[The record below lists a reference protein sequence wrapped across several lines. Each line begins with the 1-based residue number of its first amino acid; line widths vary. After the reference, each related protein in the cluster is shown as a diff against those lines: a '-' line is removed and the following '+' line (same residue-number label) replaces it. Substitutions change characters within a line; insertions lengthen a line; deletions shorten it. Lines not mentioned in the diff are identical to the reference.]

1 MLLILRHLSIFLI
14 ITILTSCGKQDG
26 DSKLLQSILDSMK
39 DDYPKVV
46 RDSKKYRIQIIY
58 TQVDRNPDQL
68 PNFTTYYYHFDPE
81 KYFYPASTVKFP
93 AVLLALEKVNHYQS
107 LGLKKE
113 LPLTIGVGYEG
124 QTAVEGDSTSENG
137 KASIAHYI
145 KKIFVVSDND
155 AYNRLYEFLGKDA
168 FNQRMWDLGY
178 PETRIRHRLSIPLSL
193 EQNRYTNPIT
203 FYSEKGKPLFN
214 QPQRRSVLNLS
225 INSNENLIGKAHMVK
240 GVLVKSPMDF
250 SVKNFFNLDEQQR
263 LLRQIIFPSTTPE
276 NNRLDLTRNDYVF
289 LYEWMSKLPRES
301 HYPTYPDYDKYYD
314 SFCKFFMYGS
324 IKEQIPDYIRIFNK
338 VGWAYGFLTD
348 NAYIIDTKNGV
359 EFFLSAVIY
368 VNENQILNDDV
379 YEFKE
384 KGLPF
389 FTELGNRIYEYELN
403 RKRTV
408 KPDFSHLYLT
418 EN

>member
-124 QTAVEGDSTSENG
+124 QTAVEGDSTSVDG

-178 PETRIRHRLSIPLSL
+178 PETRIRHRLSMPLSL

-240 GVLVKSPMDF
+240 GVLVKSSMDF

-263 LLRQIIFPSTTPE
+263 LLRQIIFPSTAPE

-348 NAYIIDTKNGV
+348 NAYIIDTKNSV

>member
-203 FYSEKGKPLFN
+203 FYDEKGKPLFN
-214 QPQRRSVLNLS
+214 QPHRRSVLNLS

-240 GVLVKSPMDF
+240 GVLVKSSMDF

-263 LLRQIIFPSTTPE
+263 LLRQIIFPSTAPE

-403 RKRTV
+403 RKRTI

>member
-1 MLLILRHLSIFLI
+1 M
-14 ITILTSCGKQDG
+14 
-26 DSKLLQSILDSMK
+26 
-39 DDYPKVV
+39 
-46 RDSKKYRIQIIY
+46 
-58 TQVDRNPDQL
+58 
-68 PNFTTYYYHFDPE
+68 
-81 KYFYPASTVKFP
+81 KFP
-93 AVLLALEKVNHYQS
+93 ATVLALEKVNHYQS

-113 LPLTIGVGYEG
+113 SPLTVGVGFEG
-124 QTAVEGDSTSENG
+124 QTAVDEDSTSENG
-137 KASIAHYI
+137 KASIDHYI

-155 AYNRLYEFLGKDA
+155 AYNRLYELLGQDG

-203 FYSEKGKPLFN
+203 FYDEKGKQLFH

-225 INSNENLIGKAHMVK
+225 VNSNENLIGKAH
-240 GVLVKSPMDF
+240 LVKEETVDSPMDF

-263 LLRQIIFPSTTPE
+263 FLRQIIFPSTASE
-276 NNRLDLTRNDYVF
+276 YRRLDLTQDDYVF

-301 HYPTYPDYDKYYD
+301 HYPSYPDYDKYYD
-314 SFCKFFMYGS
+314 GYCKFFMYGS
-324 IKEQIPDYIRIFNK
+324 VKEEIPDYIRIFNK
-338 VGWAYGFLTD
+338 VGLAYGFLTD
-348 NAYIIDTKNGV
+348 NAYIIDTKNGL
-359 EFFLSAVIY
+359 EYFLSAVIY

-389 FTELGNRIYEYELN
+389 FTELGNRIYEHELN
-403 RKRTV
+403 RQRII

>member
-1 MLLILRHLSIFLI
+1 MLLISRHLSIFLI
-14 ITILTSCGKQDG
+14 ITIFTSCGKQDG
-26 DSKLLQSILDSMK
+26 DSKLLHSILDSMK
-39 DDYPKVV
+39 EDFPKIVANPN
-46 RDSKKYRIQIIY
+46 KYRLQIIY

-68 PNFTTYYYHFDPE
+68 PSFTTHYYHFDPE

-93 AVLLALEKVNHYQS
+93 ATVLALEKVNHYQS

-113 LPLTIGVGYEG
+113 SPLTVGVGFEG
-124 QTAVEGDSTSENG
+124 QTDVDEDSTSENR
-137 KASIAHYI
+137 KASIDHYI

-155 AYNRLYEFLGKDA
+155 AYNRLYEFLGQDA

-178 PETRIRHRLSIPLSL
+178 SETRIRHRLSIPLSL

-203 FYSEKGKPLFN
+203 FYDEKGKQLFH

-225 INSNENLIGKAHMVK
+225 VNSNENLIGKAHLENREMVDT
-240 GVLVKSPMDF
+240 PMDF

-263 LLRQIIFPSTTPE
+263 FLRQIIFPSTASE
-276 NNRLDLTRNDYVF
+276 YSRLDLTQDDYVF

-301 HYPTYPDYDKYYD
+301 HYPSYPDYDKYYD
-314 SFCKFFMYGS
+314 GYCKFFMYGS
-324 IKEQIPDYIRIFNK
+324 VKEEIPDYIRIFNK
-338 VGWAYGFLTD
+338 VGLAYGFLTD
-348 NAYIIDTKNGV
+348 NAYIIDTKNGL

-389 FTELGNRIYEYELN
+389 FTELGNRIYEHELN
-403 RKRTV
+403 RQRII

>member
-14 ITILTSCGKQDG
+14 ITIFTSCGKQDG
-26 DSKLLQSILDSMK
+26 DSKLLHSILDSMK
-39 DDYPKVV
+39 ADFPKIVANPN
-46 RDSKKYRIQIIY
+46 KYRLQIIY

-68 PNFTTYYYHFDPE
+68 PSFTTYYYHFDPE

-93 AVLLALEKVNHYQS
+93 ATVLGLEKVNHYQS

-113 LPLTIGVGYEG
+113 SPLTVGVGFEG
-124 QTAVEGDSTSENG
+124 QTAVYEDSTSENR
-137 KASIAHYI
+137 KASIDHYI

-155 AYNRLYEFLGKDA
+155 AYNRLYELLGQDG

-203 FYSEKGKPLFN
+203 FYDEKGKQLFN

-225 INSNENLIGKAHMVK
+225 VNSNENLIGKAHLENSKMVDT
-240 GVLVKSPMDF
+240 PMDF

-263 LLRQIIFPSTTPE
+263 FLRQIIFPSTASE
-276 NNRLDLTRNDYVF
+276 YSRLDLTQDDYVF

-301 HYPTYPDYDKYYD
+301 HYPSYPDYDKYYD
-314 SFCKFFMYGS
+314 GYCKFFMYGS
-324 IKEQIPDYIRIFNK
+324 VKEEIPDYIRIFNK
-338 VGWAYGFLTD
+338 VGLAYGFLTD
-348 NAYIIDTKNGV
+348 NAYIIDTKNGL

-379 YEFKE
+379 YELKE

-389 FTELGNRIYEYELN
+389 FTELGNRIYEHELN
-403 RKRTV
+403 RQRII

>member
-178 PETRIRHRLSIPLSL
+178 PETRIRHRLSIPLSS

-203 FYSEKGKPLFN
+203 FYDEKGKPLFN
-214 QPQRRSVLNLS
+214 QPQWRSVLNLS

-263 LLRQIIFPSTTPE
+263 LLRQIIFPSTAPE

-348 NAYIIDTKNGV
+348 NAYIIDTKNSV